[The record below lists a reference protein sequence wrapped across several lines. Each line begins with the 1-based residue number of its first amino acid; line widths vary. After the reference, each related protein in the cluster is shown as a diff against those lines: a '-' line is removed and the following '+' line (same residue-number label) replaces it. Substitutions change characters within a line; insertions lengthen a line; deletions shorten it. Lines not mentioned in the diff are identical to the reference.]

1 MKEDVLVAF
10 GRKVRAFRD
19 KLGLSQ
25 EQLADKCG
33 MDRTYISGIERGL
46 RNVSLKNIVLL
57 SEALEIQPS
66 QLLK

>member
-46 RNVSLKNIVLL
+46 RNVSLKNIVCFLRHWKYNLL
-57 SEALEIQPS
+57 NY
-66 QLLK
+66 